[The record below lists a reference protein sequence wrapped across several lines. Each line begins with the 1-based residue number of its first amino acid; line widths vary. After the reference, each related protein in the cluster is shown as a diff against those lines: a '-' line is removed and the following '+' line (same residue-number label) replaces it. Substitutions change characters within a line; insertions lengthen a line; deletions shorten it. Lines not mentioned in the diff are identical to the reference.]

1 MAKKAKP
8 GIFNHASIKSVH
20 YFFFTWESFQSVSV
34 SRYCKLRP
42 RPHRSRDWRV
52 MMWQWLY
59 FHVYSVTG
67 CCCCWQLPG
76 NCLFPGHSGLE
87 RCQWPPWQPQV
98 FRKKI
103 CIDWLVGM
111 WLLAAKYMVLHQKPP
126 CDCMD
131 HSTLPQSHIE
141 HHSLTSL
148 IYCAVASLP
157 VSFEDEM
164 PEKSKRNR
172 TT

>member
-1 MAKKAKP
+1 MEVTLLSCVFSDWLLLVLAVARKLLIP
-8 GIFNHASIKSVH
+8 W
-20 YFFFTWESFQSVSV
+20 TQWTREVSV
-34 SRYCKLRP
+34 TP
-42 RPHRSRDWRV
+42 PGNHRS
-52 MMWQWLY
+52 L
-59 FHVYSVTG
+59 G
-67 CCCCWQLPG
+67 
-76 NCLFPGHSGLE
+76 
-87 RCQWPPWQPQV
+87 
-98 FRKKI
+98 KKYALT
-103 CIDWLVGM
+103 DWLA

-126 CDCMD
+126 SDCMD

-157 VSFEDEM
+157 VSFEGER